1 MDIRPDEPQRGVQLY
16 PLRSKIII
24 ATSLILALAFLFLT
38 NLQIGFVGF
47 SLVLCAVGVTTMDSW
62 NRELKEDGYAPLTQL
77 YTSYLTAVFLLVAI
91 FPSVAAY
98 IGFQIAIPLCLIF
111 SIIYGGILQYIAY
124 RGVEDYETAIEA
136 YGGPSVIYV
145 KDGPYIS
152 HVEQYAEHRRF
163 SSDEEDNQDEEE
175 DNQEE
180 EVIEE

>member
-24 ATSLILALAFLFLT
+24 VVSLILALTFLLLT
-38 NLQIGFVGF
+38 DLQIGFVGF
-47 SLVLCAVGVTTMDSW
+47 SLVLCAVGVTTIDSW
-62 NRELKEDGYAPLTQL
+62 NRELREDGYAPLTQL

-98 IGFQIAIPLCLIF
+98 IGFQIAIPLCLIA

-136 YGGPSVIYV
+136 YGGPSVIYL
-145 KDGPYIS
+145 KNGSYIS
-152 HVEQYAEHRRF
+152 HVEKYAERKRF
-163 SSDEEDNQDEEE
+163 SSDEEDNQKEEE
-175 DNQEE
+175 NKEE
-180 EVIEE
+180 GVIEE